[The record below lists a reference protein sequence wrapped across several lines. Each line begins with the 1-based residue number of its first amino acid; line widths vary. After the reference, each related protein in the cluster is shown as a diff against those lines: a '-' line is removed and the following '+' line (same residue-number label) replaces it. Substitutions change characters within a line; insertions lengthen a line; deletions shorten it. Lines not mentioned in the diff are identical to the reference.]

1 MEKILVSKVVTRF
14 APSPTGTLHIGGV
27 RTALFNY
34 VYAKQNEGLF
44 LVRIEDTDKERSKK
58 EYEKNILD
66 SLASIGLSPDE
77 KPINQSERNDVYVD
91 AAKKIFESGNAYWC
105 DCSKEELEEMRKQQE
120 KDGKKPMY
128 DGRSRNKGLKQSENT
143 VLRLATPEDGEIIVN
158 DLIRGKVVFQ
168 NSELDDLI
176 LLRSDGTPTYHLCN
190 VVDDFEQNVTTVI
203 RGEDHL
209 SNTPRQIHIQNALGY
224 PALEYAHLPLVLG
237 PDKRRLSKRHAATS
251 LEEYKSDGYLDSA
264 ILNTLARL
272 GWSKGDQEVFYMED
286 LIRDFNIS
294 DVQKAGAI
302 FDITKLDWLNTQ
314 HIANLS
320 FEDFK
325 KELKPFLKDL
335 SIDIDN
341 HQNVDLLLSSMRT
354 VESTFKKIADDLIPY
369 YFEVNTYNQQA
380 IDKFVDNEGLK
391 ILNDL
396 SGILL
401 SIDEWS
407 ENNIDNALK
416 NYQNENNCPVPKVNQ
431 PIRIALTGSTKSPS
445 LGLTLAIFGKNE
457 ALKRINNLIAVSY
470 THLTLPTR

>member
-1 MEKILVSKVVTRF
+1 MSKVVTRF

-91 AAKKIFESGNAYWC
+91 AAKKIFDSGNAYWC

-302 FDITKLDWLNTQ
+302 FDVTKLDWLNTQ

-325 KELKPFLKDL
+325 KELKPFLEDL

-341 HQNVDLLLSSMRT
+341 HQNIDLLLSSMRT

-457 ALKRINNLIAVSY
+457 ALKRIDNLID
-470 THLTLPTR
+470 HIG

>member
-286 LIRDFNIS
+286 LIRDFNIR

-325 KELKPFLKDL
+325 KELKPFLEDL
-335 SIDIDN
+335 SIDVDS

-380 IDKFVDNEGLK
+380 IDKFVDDEGLK

-396 SGILL
+396 SKILL

-407 ENNIDNALK
+407 ENNIDTVLK

-457 ALKRINNLIAVSY
+457 ALKRINNLIDY
-470 THLTLPTR
+470 ID

>member
-325 KELKPFLKDL
+325 KQLKPFLKDL

-369 YFEVNTYNQQA
+369 YVEVNTYNQQA

-457 ALKRINNLIAVSY
+457 ALKRINNLID
-470 THLTLPTR
+470 RIG

>member
-143 VLRLATPEDGEIIVN
+143 VLRLATPEDGEIVVN

-369 YFEVNTYNQQA
+369 YVEVNTYNQQA

-457 ALKRINNLIAVSY
+457 ALKRIDNLID
-470 THLTLPTR
+470 HIGK

>member
-1 MEKILVSKVVTRF
+1 MSKVVTRF

-128 DGRSRNKGLKQSENT
+128 DGRSRNKGLKQSDNT

-457 ALKRINNLIAVSY
+457 ALKRINNLIDRIS
-470 THLTLPTR
+470 

>member
-1 MEKILVSKVVTRF
+1 
-14 APSPTGTLHIGGV
+14 
-27 RTALFNY
+27 
-34 VYAKQNEGLF
+34 
-44 LVRIEDTDKERSKK
+44 
-58 EYEKNILD
+58 
-66 SLASIGLSPDE
+66 
-77 KPINQSERNDVYVD
+77 
-91 AAKKIFESGNAYWC
+91 
-105 DCSKEELEEMRKQQE
+105 
-120 KDGKKPMY
+120 
-128 DGRSRNKGLKQSENT
+128 
-143 VLRLATPEDGEIIVN
+143 
-158 DLIRGKVVFQ
+158 
-168 NSELDDLI
+168 
-176 LLRSDGTPTYHLCN
+176 
-190 VVDDFEQNVTTVI
+190 
-203 RGEDHL
+203 
-209 SNTPRQIHIQNALGY
+209 
-224 PALEYAHLPLVLG
+224 
-237 PDKRRLSKRHAATS
+237 
-251 LEEYKSDGYLDSA
+251 
-264 ILNTLARL
+264 
-272 GWSKGDQEVFYMED
+272 MED

-416 NYQNENNCPVPKVNQ
+416 NYQNENNCSVPKVNQ

-457 ALKRINNLIAVSY
+457 ALKRIDNLIDY
-470 THLTLPTR
+470 IG

>member
-77 KPINQSERNDVYVD
+77 KPINQSERNDVYVH
-91 AAKKIFESGNAYWC
+91 AAKKIFDSGNAYWC

-369 YFEVNTYNQQA
+369 YVEVNTYNQQA

-457 ALKRINNLIAVSY
+457 ALKRINNLID
-470 THLTLPTR
+470 RIG

>member
-325 KELKPFLKDL
+325 KELKPFLDDL
-335 SIDIDN
+335 SIDIDS

-369 YFEVNTYNQQA
+369 YFEVNAYNQQA

-396 SGILL
+396 SEILL

-457 ALKRINNLIAVSY
+457 ALKRIDNLID
-470 THLTLPTR
+470 HIG

>member
-1 MEKILVSKVVTRF
+1 MSKIVTRF

-77 KPINQSERNDVYVD
+77 KPINQSERNDVYVH

-143 VLRLATPEDGEIIVN
+143 VLRLATPEDGEIVVN

-369 YFEVNTYNQQA
+369 YVEVNKYNQQA

-396 SGILL
+396 SEILL

-416 NYQNENNCPVPKVNQ
+416 NYQNENDCPVPKVNQ

-457 ALKRINNLIAVSY
+457 ALKRINNLIDRIS
-470 THLTLPTR
+470 